1 MIIETTRL
9 YDKRRIFVQ
18 KIIISAISIGCLFFS
33 IGCDDKKTSKKH
45 NTVPAEIKKVI
56 TKIEFIPPVDSSITS
71 AQIKNWLGCN
81 PMLDSLAIMYADS
94 FKTESAQMRLRYQD
108 DYSSA
113 QDKIC
118 VISGLRGGYTEYKWV
133 MENISNPKNRS
144 VVESANAAVY

>member
-1 MIIETTRL
+1 M
-9 YDKRRIFVQ
+9 Q
-18 KIIISAISIGCLFFS
+18 KILISAISIGCIFFT
-33 IGCDDKKTSKKH
+33 IGCDNKKINDEVKP
-45 NTVPAEIKKVI
+45 VPAETKKMI

-118 VISGLRGGYTEYKWV
+118 VISGLKGGYTEYKWV
-133 MENISNPKNRS
+133 MENIGNPKNRS